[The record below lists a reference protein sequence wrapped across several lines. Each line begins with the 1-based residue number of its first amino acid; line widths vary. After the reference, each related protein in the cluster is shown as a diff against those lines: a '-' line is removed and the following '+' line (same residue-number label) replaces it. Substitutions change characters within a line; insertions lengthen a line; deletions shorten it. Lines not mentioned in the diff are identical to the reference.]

1 MRINAFIRRKIM
13 AVLIKTQ
20 ITVLFEDPFW
30 VVLYERESGEKYE
43 VCKITFGAEPKD
55 YEVYEFLLKNHKNL
69 SFSPAVSVCGFEEK
83 RISPKRRQRE
93 AKKATEQNGIGTK
106 AQQALK
112 LQHEQNKIERKAR
125 TKEMKEAEKK
135 LRFEQKQQKKKQKH
149 NGH

>member
-1 MRINAFIRRKIM
+1 M
-13 AVLIKTQ
+13 AVLVRTQ

-30 VVLYERESGEKYE
+30 VALYERESGGKYE
-43 VCKITFGAEPKD
+43 VCRITFGAEPKD
-55 YEVYEFLLKNHKNL
+55 YEVYEFLLKNHKKL
-69 SFSPAVSVCGFEEK
+69 PFSPAVSVCGFEEK

-93 AKKATEQNGIGTK
+93 AKKATGQNGIGTK

-135 LRFEQKQQKKKQKH
+135 LRFEQKQEKKKQKH

>member
-1 MRINAFIRRKIM
+1 M
-13 AVLIKTQ
+13 AVLVRTQ

-30 VVLYERESGEKYE
+30 VALYERESGGKYE

-55 YEVYEFLLKNHKNL
+55 YEVYEFLLKNHKKL
-69 SFSPAVSVCGFEEK
+69 PFSPAVSVCGFEEK

-93 AKKATEQNGIGTK
+93 AKKATEQKGIGTK

-125 TKEMKEAEKK
+125 TKERRGAEKK
-135 LRFEQKQQKKKQKH
+135 LRFEQKQEKKKQKH

>member
-1 MRINAFIRRKIM
+1 M
-13 AVLIKTQ
+13 AVLVRTQ

-30 VVLYERESGEKYE
+30 VALYERESGGKYE
-43 VCKITFGAEPKD
+43 VCRITNRAEPKD
-55 YEVYEFLLKNHKNL
+55 YEVYEFLLKNHKKL
-69 SFSPAVSVCGFEEK
+69 PFSPAVSVCGFEEK

-135 LRFEQKQQKKKQKH
+135 LRFEQKQEKKKQKH

>member
-1 MRINAFIRRKIM
+1 M
-13 AVLIKTQ
+13 AVLVRTQ

-30 VVLYERESGEKYE
+30 VALYERESGGKYE

-55 YEVYEFLLKNHKNL
+55 YEVYEFLLKNHKKL
-69 SFSPAVSVCGFEEK
+69 PFSPAVSVCGFEEK

-93 AKKATEQNGIGTK
+93 AKKATEQKGIGTK

>member
-1 MRINAFIRRKIM
+1 M
-13 AVLIKTQ
+13 AVLVRTQ

-30 VVLYERESGEKYE
+30 VALYERESGEKYE

-55 YEVYEFLLKNHKNL
+55 YEVYEFLLRNHKKL
-69 SFSPAVSVCGFEEK
+69 PFSPAVAACSFEEK

-93 AKKATEQNGIGTK
+93 AKKVTEQNGIGTK

>member
-1 MRINAFIRRKIM
+1 MR
-13 AVLIKTQ
+13 
-20 ITVLFEDPFW
+20 
-30 VVLYERESGEKYE
+30 
-43 VCKITFGAEPKD
+43 
-55 YEVYEFLLKNHKNL
+55 NHKKL
-69 SFSPAVSVCGFEEK
+69 PFSPAVAACSFEEK

-93 AKKATEQNGIGTK
+93 AKKVTEQNGIGTK

>member
-1 MRINAFIRRKIM
+1 M
-13 AVLIKTQ
+13 AVLVRTQ
-20 ITVLFEDPFW
+20 ISVLFEDPFW
-30 VVLYERESGEKYE
+30 VALYERESGEKYE

-55 YEVYEFLLKNHKNL
+55 YEVYEFLLKYHKKL
-69 SFSPAVSVCGFEEK
+69 PFSPAVSVCGFEEK

-93 AKKATEQNGIGTK
+93 AKKATEQKGIGTK

-135 LRFEQKQQKKKQKH
+135 LRFEQKQEKKKQKH

>member
-1 MRINAFIRRKIM
+1 M
-13 AVLIKTQ
+13 AVLVRTQ

-30 VVLYERESGEKYE
+30 VALYERESGEKYE

-55 YEVYEFLLKNHKNL
+55 YEVYEFLLKYHKKL
-69 SFSPAVSVCGFEEK
+69 PFSPAVSVCGFEEK

-93 AKKATEQNGIGTK
+93 AKKATEQKGIGTK

-135 LRFEQKQQKKKQKH
+135 LRFEQKQEKKKQKH